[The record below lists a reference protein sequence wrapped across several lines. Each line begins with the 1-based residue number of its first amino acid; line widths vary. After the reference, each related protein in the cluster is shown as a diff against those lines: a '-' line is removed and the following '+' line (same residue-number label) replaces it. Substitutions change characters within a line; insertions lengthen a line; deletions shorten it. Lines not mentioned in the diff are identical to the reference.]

1 MSEATE
7 RWTERNNVA
16 VVIPLASHAVD
27 TVDSTY
33 YSMRDYH
40 KATLL
45 ILTGT
50 VPAGATLDVQI
61 RQATST
67 AGAGVKGIPTT
78 ATADKLITQ
87 LTAADDDKIVAIEL
101 DASELDVDGGF
112 DCIGI
117 RSTAGVDTV
126 PCTAILIRHTPRF
139 KPVGGTSFD
148 E

>member
-1 MSEATE
+1 
-7 RWTERNNVA
+7 
-16 VVIPLASHAVD
+16 
-27 TVDSTY
+27 
-33 YSMRDYH
+33 MRDYH

-61 RQATST
+61 RQATT
-67 AGAGVKGIPTT
+67 TGGAGVKGIPTT
-78 ATADKLITQ
+78 ASPDKLITQ

-117 RSTAGVDTV
+117 RSIAAGDTV
-126 PCTAILIRHTPRF
+126 PCTAILIRHTSRF
-139 KPVGGTSFD
+139 KPVGVTSFD
-148 E
+148 EVVT